1 MSLQEKLDYLEMI
14 NDMVLNYAK
23 DNPDVADFLLK
34 NKTVVNAEIILE
46 LKLQEI
52 SYIGKR
58 ISMNNKMIEELRQEN
73 EYLMSKFYK
82 EKNNFFNSEED
93 KIIGLKELIEKL

>member
-14 NDMVLNYAK
+14 ND
-23 DNPDVADFLLK
+23 
-34 NKTVVNAEIILE
+34 AEIILV

-52 SYIGKR
+52 SYIGKK

-82 EKNNFFNSEED
+82 EKNNFLNSEET
-93 KIIGLKELIEKL
+93 KIIGLKELIEEL

>member
-14 NDMVLNYAK
+14 ND
-23 DNPDVADFLLK
+23 
-34 NKTVVNAEIILE
+34 AEIILV

-52 SYIGKR
+52 SYIGKK

-82 EKNNFFNSEED
+82 EKNNFLNSEET
-93 KIIGLKELIEKL
+93 KIIGLKEQIEEL

>member
-1 MSLQEKLDYLEMI
+1 MLGNMNS
-14 NDMVLNYAK
+14 
-23 DNPDVADFLLK
+23 LK
-34 NKTVVNAEIILE
+34 NYEYKSRVKAEIILE

-52 SYIGKR
+52 SYIGKK

-82 EKNNFFNSEED
+82 EKNNFFNSEEA
-93 KIIGLKELIEKL
+93 KIIGLKELIEEL

>member
-1 MSLQEKLDYLEMI
+1 MNSLE
-14 NDMVLNYAK
+14 NYEYK
-23 DNPDVADFLLK
+23 SR
-34 NKTVVNAEIILE
+34 VNAEIILE

-82 EKNNFFNSEED
+82 EKNNFFNSEEAE
-93 KIIGLKELIEKL
+93 IIGLKELIKEL